1 MPEQVM
7 SRRTIMGWLSALA
20 LMTTVLTA
28 DEPGPD
34 DLSDLVGLPVG
45 IIDLKGRRFLATS
58 PSLRDLLG
66 WTDEL
71 PDDGDIGLLVKDPN
85 LTDSLFALLV
95 NGSID
100 AYEAIRAFGLEDSSR
115 VECRIWVVVWEQG
128 GRHRALA
135 VLARADADAAFAR
148 PTPTPA
154 QWPAEVA
161 GIVVG
166 TLSAEWCVEVV
177 SADIEMLLDYP
188 SEQITGSSFIR
199 IVHSEDVPRLLST
212 VASSLVDG
220 AGVGA
225 EVRLRHRNGQW
236 LRTHLI
242 ITPLAAENLRFGF
255 CFSVPSAER
264 TDPIKRVA
272 SLERHLWRIAREVE
286 ASGVAAG
293 FDRVPDPQELP
304 GLADLSARQWEIL
317 TRLLRGERVPTIAE
331 ELYLSQSTVRNHL
344 SDMFRKLG
352 VHSQDELLRL
362 LRVHPRQDAR
372 QGPPTAGRE

>member
-1 MPEQVM
+1 
-7 SRRTIMGWLSALA
+7 MGWLSALA
-20 LMTTVLTA
+20 LMTVLTSN
-28 DEPGPD
+28 DSGPN

-45 IIDLKGRRFLATS
+45 IVDLKEHRFLATS

-66 WTDEL
+66 WSGGP
-71 PDDGDIGLLVKDPN
+71 PDHGDIHLLVNDPD
-85 LTDSLFALLV
+85 LTDYLFALLV

-100 AYEAIRAFGLEDSSR
+100 AYEAERAFGREPEAR

-128 GRHRALA
+128 GRHRALT
-135 VLARADADAAFAR
+135 VFARAEADAAFSL
-148 PTPTPA
+148 PMPTPA
-154 QWPAEVA
+154 QWPEEVA

-166 TLSAEWCVEVV
+166 TLNAEWRVEAV
-177 SADIEMLLDYP
+177 SADVEMLLGYSSD
-188 SEQITGSSFIR
+188 QVAGSSFIR
-199 IVHSEDVPRLLST
+199 MVHSEDVPRLLST
-212 VASSLVDG
+212 IASSLVDR

-225 EVRLRHRNGQW
+225 EVRLRHRDGRW
-236 LRTHLI
+236 LGAHLV

-264 TDPIKRVA
+264 SDPIQRIA

-293 FDRVPDPQELP
+293 FDRVPDPQEMP
-304 GLADLSARQWEIL
+304 GLAELSARQWEIL
-317 TRLLRGERVPTIAE
+317 TRLLRGERVPTIAD

-344 SDMFRKLG
+344 SDIFRKLG

-362 LRVHPRQDAR
+362 LRVHPRHDAR
-372 QGPPTAGRE
+372 QVADPPGDR